1 MEQKK
6 PWWKSKTIW
15 GAALTGV
22 VGVANAAGYPV
33 SPALV
38 DGVGPLIDL
47 ALLAAGTGLA
57 VHGRATAASAIGK

>member
-1 MEQKK
+1 MEKK
-6 PWWKSKTIW
+6 PWYLSKTIW

-38 DGVGPLIDL
+38 DGAGPLIDL

-57 VHGRATAASAIGK
+57 VHGRFTAAAAIGK

>member
-1 MEQKK
+1 MEKK
-6 PWWKSKTIW
+6 RWFESKTIW
-15 GAALTGV
+15 GAVLTGV

-57 VHGRATAASAIGK
+57 VHGRATAATTIGK